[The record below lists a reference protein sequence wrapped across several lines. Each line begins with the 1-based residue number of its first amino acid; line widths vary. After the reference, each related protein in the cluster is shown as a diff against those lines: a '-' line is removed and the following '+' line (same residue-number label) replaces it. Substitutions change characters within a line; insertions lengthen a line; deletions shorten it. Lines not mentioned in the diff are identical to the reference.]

1 MATRIITDS
10 TSYIP
15 KDILDE
21 YGIKVISLSVL
32 FGDEVYKETD
42 VTNEFFYKKL
52 ESFGQIP
59 TSSQPSMDEVYKLF
73 ENEVKVGNSVVGL
86 FISSE
91 MSGTFSTATMIKNNI
106 LEEYPD
112 AKIELI
118 DSKSNCMQLGFAV
131 MEAAKA
137 AKEGKPLNEICHIA
151 EDNLQKSKF
160 LFIPE
165 TLEYLRKGGR
175 IGTAKA
181 LLGGLLKIIPI
192 LTVTDGSTNVL
203 AKVRTKKKSVSHMID
218 LFKDDIAKYGFGDV
232 IVHHI
237 NCEDEAIELSKSL
250 EALVNKSV
258 KITPI
263 GPVIGTH
270 VGPGAIGFVYYTENP
285 INKN

>member
-1 MATRIITDS
+1 MAIRILTDS

-21 YGIKVISLSVL
+21 YNIKVISLSVL
-32 FGDEVYKETD
+32 FGDEAYKETD
-42 VTNEFFYKKL
+42 ITNKFFYKKL

-59 TSSQPSMDEVYKLF
+59 TSSQPSMDELYKLF
-73 ENEVKVGNSVVGL
+73 ENEVKIGNSVVGL

-137 AKEGKPLNEICHIA
+137 AHEGKLLNEVCNIA
-151 EDNLQKSKF
+151 KDNLQKSRF

-203 AKVRTKKKSVSHMID
+203 EKVRTKKKSVSHMVE
-218 LFKDDIAKYGFGDV
+218 LFKADIDAYGFGDV

-237 NCEDEAIELSKSL
+237 DCEEEATELSKAL
-250 EALVNKSV
+250 ETIVNKPV
-258 KITPI
+258 KVTPI

-270 VGPGAIGFVYYTENP
+270 VGPGAIGLVYYTKE
-285 INKN
+285 KLS